1 MTSVSPA
8 LLELLSKVLAGQASS
23 EELADRIKLEL
34 NGSDDPNRPTTLT
47 GPGRSPDG
55 LSESEIRQIEG
66 ATVDLG
72 RDSRCGFG
80 EVIFGEGKSAELVI
94 QIIQTQL
101 DAGQSAMVTRIDSKV
116 AFRVRQSFNYSHHNP
131 VARTL
136 RVGSQG
142 VVASEPLTVDEAS
155 RRIHAAVVTA
165 GSTDLAVAEEAIETL
180 TWMGVPHQRFDDIGV
195 AGPQRLL
202 AALPALR
209 LASVVVVV
217 AGMEGA
223 LPSVVGGH
231 LAVPVFAVPTS
242 VGYGASLGGLTALMG
257 MLSACV
263 ASIAVVNIDAG
274 FKGGYLAGLV
284 ASQLNEIRSQGDA

>member
-23 EELADRIKLEL
+23 EELSKRIEQER
-34 NGSDDPNRPTTLT
+34 NGASDPNEAI
-47 GPGRSPDG
+47 
-55 LSESEIRQIEG
+55 ESGQFRRIRG

-72 RDSRCGFG
+72 RSSRCGFG
-80 EVIFGEGKSAELVI
+80 EVIFGEGKPAELVT

-101 DAGQSAMVTRIDSKV
+101 DAGQSALVTRIDSEV
-116 AFRVRQSFNYSHHNP
+116 AFRVRQGFKYSLHNP

-136 RVGSQG
+136 RIESQDIAAG
-142 VVASEPLTVDEAS
+142 KPLTMDEAAGE
-155 RRIHAAVVTA
+155 IHAAVVTA
-165 GSTDLAVAEEAIETL
+165 GSTDQPVAEEAIETL
-180 TWMGVPHQRFDDIGV
+180 TWMGVPHTRFDDIGV
-195 AGPQRLL
+195 AGPQRLQ

-223 LPSVVGGH
+223 LPSVVAGH
-231 LAVPVFAVPTS
+231 LSVPVFAVPTS
-242 VGYGASLGGLTALMG
+242 VGYGASLGGLTALLG

-274 FKGGYLAGLV
+274 FKGGYLAGMV
-284 ASQLNEIRSQGDA
+284 ASQLNESQSRMDR

>member
-23 EELADRIKLEL
+23 EELSKRIEQEQ
-34 NGSDDPNRPTTLT
+34 NGAREQNEA
-47 GPGRSPDG
+47 GENGR
-55 LSESEIRQIEG
+55 IRQVEG

-72 RDSRCGFG
+72 RSSRCGFG
-80 EVIFGEGKSAELVI
+80 EVIFGEGKSAELVT

-101 DAGQSAMVTRIDSKV
+101 DAGQSALVTRIDSEI
-116 AFRVRQSFNYSHHNP
+116 AFRVRQGFEFSHHNP
-131 VARTL
+131 VSRTL
-136 RVGSQG
+136 RVGSQEI
-142 VVASEPLTVDEAS
+142 VAGEPLTVAAAAGK
-155 RRIHAAVVTA
+155 IHAAVVTA
-165 GSTDLAVAEEAIETL
+165 GSTDQPVAEEAIETL

-195 AGPQRLL
+195 AGPQRLQ
-202 AALPALR
+202 AVLPALR

-231 LAVPVFAVPTS
+231 LSVPIFAVPTS
-242 VGYGASLGGLTALMG
+242 VGYGASLGGLTALLG

-284 ASQLNEIRSQGDA
+284 ASQLNEAQSQAER